1 MKANN
6 ILRVH
11 TIFRTNSMINNNN
24 NESIPEEK
32 HYVIF
37 EIEYSGYLAMMYLI
51 RRKVDRLTKFNTFIY
66 YLIKKI
72 RNKDEFKI
80 MIADAD
86 DYMEGN
92 SLL

>member
-6 ILRVH
+6 ILRIY
-11 TIFRTNSMINNNN
+11 TIFRTNSMINYKSD
-24 NESIPEEK
+24 SIPQET

-66 YLIKKI
+66 YLMKKI
-72 RNKDEFKI
+72 KNKDEFKI

-86 DYMEGN
+86 GHMEGN
-92 SLL
+92 NLL